1 LIRTLKEYY
10 GKTEAFK
17 KANFTYT
24 RTMALSFVVPGA
36 DCLASEE
43 LRELKKLFKKF
54 DKKQLADEPLPAK
67 QLEKNFWIVKP
78 ENENRGRGIELATS
92 FKELVATL
100 MRKQGDAFIV
110 QKYIE
115 RPLLYQ
121 GRKFDIR
128 VLAVID
134 NDRNFY
140 LYKPC
145 YLRTSSDA
153 YTLDSQSKYI
163 HLTNNC
169 FQMHSDNYQ
178 RHEADNQIPYCAFLE
193 YLDQLGTEYADLD
206 KDHIMQRMKD
216 IMIDCHLAAAGN
228 LDLRK
233 RPGYKLEIVGF
244 DFLLDE
250 DFRVWLLEVNTCPY
264 MGPVLTD

>member
-1 LIRTLKEYY
+1 
-10 GKTEAFK
+10 
-17 KANFTYT
+17 
-24 RTMALSFVVPGA
+24 M
-36 DCLASEE
+36 
-43 LRELKKLFKKF
+43 
-54 DKKQLADEPLPAK
+54 
-67 QLEKNFWIVKP
+67 
-78 ENENRGRGIELATS
+78 
-92 FKELVATL
+92 
-100 MRKQGDAFIV
+100 
-110 QKYIE
+110 
-115 RPLLYQ
+115 
-121 GRKFDIR
+121 
-128 VLAVID
+128 ID

-193 YLDQLGTEYADLD
+193 YLDQLGGEYADLD

-228 LDLRK
+228 LDPRK

-250 DFRVWLLEVNTCPY
+250 DLRVWLLEVNTCPY

>member
-1 LIRTLKEYY
+1 MIRTLKEYY

-110 QKYIE
+110 
-115 RPLLYQ
+115 
-121 GRKFDIR
+121 
-128 VLAVID
+128 
-134 NDRNFY
+134 
-140 LYKPC
+140 
-145 YLRTSSDA
+145 
-153 YTLDSQSKYI
+153 
-163 HLTNNC
+163 
-169 FQMHSDNYQ
+169 
-178 RHEADNQIPYCAFLE
+178 
-193 YLDQLGTEYADLD
+193 
-206 KDHIMQRMKD
+206 
-216 IMIDCHLAAAGN
+216 
-228 LDLRK
+228 
-233 RPGYKLEIVGF
+233 
-244 DFLLDE
+244 
-250 DFRVWLLEVNTCPY
+250 
-264 MGPVLTD
+264 